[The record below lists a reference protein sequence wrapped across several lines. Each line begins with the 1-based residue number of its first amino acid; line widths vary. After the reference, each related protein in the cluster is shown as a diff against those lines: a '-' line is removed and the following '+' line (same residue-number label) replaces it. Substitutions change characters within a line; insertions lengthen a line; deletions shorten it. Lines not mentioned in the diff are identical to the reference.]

1 MAFLQHV
8 LRMKGFQPKWHDWI
22 HQFVNKVS
30 VAIKANDD
38 NGHYFQRDYSFLVFF
53 NNSLASNSTSISVV
67 FVFVLAKQK
76 KFKTSIIVLVVKLVN
91 TILDIW
97 GFLFITVN

>member
-1 MAFLQHV
+1 LNQKSELMERVKQSTYTLH
-8 LRMKGFQPKWHDWI
+8 
-22 HQFVNKVS
+22 N
-30 VAIKANDD
+30 N
-38 NGHYFQRDYSFLVFF
+38 YFQRDYSFLVFF
-53 NNSLASNSTSISVV
+53 NNSLASNSTFISVV